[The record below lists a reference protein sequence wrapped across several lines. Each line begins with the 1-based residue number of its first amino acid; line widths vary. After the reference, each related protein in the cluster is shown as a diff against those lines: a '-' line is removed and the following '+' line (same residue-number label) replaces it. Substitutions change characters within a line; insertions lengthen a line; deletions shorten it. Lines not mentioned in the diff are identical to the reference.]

1 MIKENIIK
9 ENEENCSELQS
20 LNGQKN
26 VNENVSKKDKWYTKF
41 KGIFY
46 CMLSSS
52 LIAMSSILIKK
63 CILFNAFE
71 QSVVINFI
79 NTFINE

>member
-26 VNENVSKKDKWYTKF
+26 VNENVLKKDKWYTKF

-46 CMLSSS
+46 CMLSGA
-52 LIAMSSILIKK
+52 LLAISSIFIKK
-63 CILFNAFE
+63 CVLFNGFE
-71 QSVVINFI
+71 QAAVIINF
-79 NTFINE
+79 F

>member
-1 MIKENIIK
+1 MIKENFTK
-9 ENEENCSELQS
+9 ENEEICSELQS

-26 VNENVSKKDKWYTKF
+26 VNENVLKKDKWYTKF

-52 LIAMSSILIKK
+52 LIAMSSIFIKK
-63 CILFNAFE
+63 CVLFNGFE
-71 QSVVINFI
+71 QAAVIIKF
-79 NTFINE
+79 F